1 MEMRRNQYGFDSRIT
16 PYGYASILVI
26 MDWLIKVAHFVP
38 IKTTYFGAMLVSCI
52 WKGLCIYMVSL
63 ERLCQTEELC
73 LPRPL
78 ETRLN
83 FRSDY
88 HPQIDGQIERMN

>member
-1 MEMRRNQYGFDSRIT
+1 MRRNRYGFDSRIT

-52 WKGLCIYMVSL
+52 
-63 ERLCQTEELC
+63 
-73 LPRPL
+73 
-78 ETRLN
+78 
-83 FRSDY
+83 
-88 HPQIDGQIERMN
+88 